1 MYYKLHLDIIH
12 APALF
17 LPIKTDELKFQNQ
30 QQIGALDTNAC
41 QDTIPTL
48 HTLSPTLE
56 HENIYEIFS
65 THSITE
71 EFEMKKN
78 ASFCEVDDD
87 DDDMVQDNESS

>member
-17 LPIKTDELKFQNQ
+17 LPIKTDELKFQDQ
-30 QQIGALDTNAC
+30 QQIGALDSNAC

-48 HTLSPTLE
+48 HTPPPALE
-56 HENIYEIFS
+56 HENIYDTSS

-78 ASFCEVDDD
+78 ASFREADDED
-87 DDDMVQDNESS
+87 DVVQDRESS